1 MRVFAKI
8 RLPPIFPSC
17 VKSLSNQEQ
26 SRPFLL
32 RVRVYYEDT
41 DALGVAYH
49 ATYLKFMER
58 ARTEWL
64 RGLGYEQHSLRDRH
78 GLGFIVRSLSL
89 DYLKGARLDDLLEVS
104 VALTRRRG
112 ASLDF
117 EQELRRVSDGA
128 LCCRGL
134 VKIACVA
141 ADTLKPSPLPH
152 RLLAEIADVR

>member
-8 RLPPIFPSC
+8 RLPPIFLGFF
-17 VKSLSNQEQ
+17 KSLSNKEHRQ
-26 SRPFLL
+26 RFLL

-64 RGLGYEQHSLRDRH
+64 RSLGYEQHSLRDHH
-78 GLGFIVRSLSL
+78 GLGFTVHSLSL
-89 DYLKGARLDDLLEVS
+89 DFLKAARLDDLLEVS
-104 VALTRRRG
+104 VALTRRGG
-112 ASLDF
+112 ASLNF
-117 EQELRRVSDGA
+117 EQAVRRVSDGA

-134 VKIACVA
+134 VKVACVA
-141 ADTLKPSPLPH
+141 ADTLKPSPLPQQ
-152 RLLAEIADVR
+152 LLAEIADVR